1 MLTTVLEVAALLAVI
16 IAPLAGP
23 SKKKKKGTVLKID
36 RDITHAR
43 YAIDEEGNLVQYHGR
58 ELSSHQH

>member
-1 MLTTVLEVAALLAVI
+1 MLTTVLEVAALLAII

-23 SKKKKKGTVLKID
+23 SKKKKGKVLKID

-43 YAIDEEGNLVQYHGR
+43 YAIDEEGNLVHFHGR
-58 ELSSHQH
+58 ELSNHEH